1 MVTRQGES
9 KPFIRNV
16 FTLNTCANIA
26 GAQVLEHTSEKAMLQ
41 AWSDFVGIADP
52 DVVIG
57 YNIGSFD
64 LPYLIDR
71 AKALK
76 CSDFHYLGRLNGASP
91 TARK

>member
-16 FTLNTCANIA
+16 FTLNTCSHIVGTDVKEFDKEANLL
-26 GAQVLEHTSEKAMLQ
+26 V
-41 AWSDFVGIADP
+41 AWRDFVEQVDP
-52 DVVIG
+52 DLIIG
-57 YNIGSFD
+57 YNSSQFD

-76 CSDFHYLGRLNGASP
+76 ATAFPYFGRLKSE
-91 TARK
+91 